1 MSFLGQL
8 CNRKTLLAAIVKSSF
23 SACWL
28 FAFTNK
34 MLSISHYCHMI
45 AVNVKML
52 TLSHKVTRNHNLG
65 NFALSFTALPA
76 HTSTVIK
83 APYVPKKSLK
93 CVDTENERHE
103 LIEENGLVDGD
114 DDAARL
120 LVQTLARPAA
130 CDA

>member
-1 MSFLGQL
+1 
-8 CNRKTLLAAIVKSSF
+8 
-23 SACWL
+23 
-28 FAFTNK
+28 
-34 MLSISHYCHMI
+34 MLP
-45 AVNVKML
+45 
-52 TLSHKVTRNHNLG
+52 LSYAVTRNHNLG

-83 APYVPKKSLK
+83 APYVPKKSPK

-103 LIEENGLVDGD
+103 LVEEDALVDGD
-114 DDAARL
+114 DDATSL